1 MIGPDYIKIMRILTE
16 MESEY
21 IKKVKT
27 TNSSTR
33 KYYLN
38 GVHTLRDAKRK
49 IREEC
54 EEENQKKP
62 DPAKKWY
69 HLWRDNF

>member
-1 MIGPDYIKIMRILTE
+1 MIGPDYIKIMRILTK

-27 TNSSTR
+27 TNSSAR

-38 GVHTLRDAKRK
+38 GVHALRDAKRK

-54 EEENQKKP
+54 EEENQKKS